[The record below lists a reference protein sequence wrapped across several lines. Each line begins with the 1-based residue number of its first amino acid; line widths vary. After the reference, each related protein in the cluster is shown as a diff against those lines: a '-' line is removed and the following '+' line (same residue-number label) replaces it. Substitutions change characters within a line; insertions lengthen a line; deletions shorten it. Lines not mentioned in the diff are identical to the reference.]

1 MDFLKEVESAK
12 KNNNEFISN
21 ISKFIITQVD
31 DIKKCSSNMLYS
43 KLLSWENYVE
53 NKIYYINFV
62 KKFKELIDDKNQIDC
77 GSVIFLYNF
86 FELFLEVN
94 KTFYDV
100 LKSYNK
106 SEITKDFILDIKERF
121 IFIGFIDFIYENQ
134 KLTYDIYSLYKEFDD
149 IKRIKF
155 DFEKIRDNI
164 INSLRIYITNNKETF
179 FNFSNNFYKT
189 YNKINNYFYDKYLL
203 DLLHYEMCDIIKL
216 VNNEFSNVTS
226 VRMLK
231 TIINTM
237 LSGILFKKFI
247 TIIKDDNSE
256 KNIKLVLHNII
267 NINKYVLSYN
277 IKNEMVDIKPLI
289 EVLYYTLQIIK
300 NNNVFNNNINLFV
313 E

>member
-134 KLTYDIYSLYKEFDD
+134 KLTYDIYSLYKEFND

-164 INSLRIYITNNKETF
+164 INSLRIYIANNKETF

-189 YNKINNYFYDKYLL
+189 YNEINNYFYDKYLL
-203 DLLHYEMCDIIKL
+203 NLLHYETCDIIKL

-226 VRMLK
+226 ARMLK

-256 KNIKLVLHNII
+256 KNVKLVLHNII

-300 NNNVFNNNINLFV
+300 NNNVFNNINLFI